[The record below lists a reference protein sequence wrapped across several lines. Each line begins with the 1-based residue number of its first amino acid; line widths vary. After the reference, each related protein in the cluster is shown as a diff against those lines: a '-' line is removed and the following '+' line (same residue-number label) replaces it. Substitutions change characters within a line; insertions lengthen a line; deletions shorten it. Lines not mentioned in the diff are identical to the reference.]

1 LLAAMDDVVY
11 EKRRGAYSDTAAARF
26 SVPWISLVTETDAR
40 LVLRSVTQFKR
51 QHTIPKGYFEV
62 NGQSLVTEEEATE
75 RYDACDAWFKD
86 KNLLVISQGPYF
98 LARYDP
104 PAQYAEL
111 QAFRDDEYPFTA
123 SQFVLGTPPH
133 VTIDP
138 IEPPAP
144 ALGEPIDLNVQV
156 NGPGTLALQY
166 ALVDAAAGEIV
177 EGASGNASGGEGGA
191 FTVSIGAD
199 VTSTLFPG
207 LYQLYLAASS
217 DEVAEV
223 AEQRIDLEIGV

>member
-1 LLAAMDDVVY
+1 
-11 EKRRGAYSDTAAARF
+11 
-26 SVPWISLVTETDAR
+26 
-40 LVLRSVTQFKR
+40 
-51 QHTIPKGYFEV
+51 
-62 NGQSLVTEEEATE
+62 
-75 RYDACDAWFKD
+75 
-86 KNLLVISQGPYF
+86 

-111 QAFRDDEYPFTA
+111 QAFRDEGYPFTA
-123 SQFVLGTPPH
+123 SEFVLGTPPH
-133 VTIDP
+133 VSIDP

-144 ALGEPIDLNVQV
+144 ALGEPIELNVTV
-156 NGPGTLALQY
+156 KGPGTLALQY

-177 EGASGNASGGEGGA
+177 ASGNAEGGDGGA
-191 FTVSIGAD
+191 FTVAIGSD
-199 VTSTLFPG
+199 VTSALFPG